1 MIATNSRSFDCLSIL
16 ISVSNTRFC
25 SHFNVLPVVWERLS
39 RLVLVLAD
47 FESSSKFA
55 FRFFSRFFFHFYLS
69 CVEATI
75 SVRLNLMRIRF
86 RGTDFGQVAKT
97 NLVSANQNRLL
108 V

>member
-1 MIATNSRSFDCLSIL
+1 ML
-16 ISVSNTRFC
+16 IEVRKNVFRFLFRFC
-25 SHFNVLPVVWERLS
+25 IFKLVWERLS

-47 FESSSKFA
+47 FESSSKFV

-97 NLVSANQNRLL
+97 NLVSANHNRLL